1 MFQGFRSCFVLR
13 KRNGASY
20 HAPIS
25 LRAMPLGIPW
35 LFVCCLELDLAG
47 SSAHV
52 SAVWLPTP
60 AYGITAK
67 VFWHL
72 EENPKMKDQKFYRGD
87 VVSFEMFEDTSRGE
101 RNDKARAKDMCLD
114 GTRACLVK
122 IMESNI
128 YIDQSKAIIL
138 DS

>member
-1 MFQGFRSCFVLR
+1 MFCPKEKKWGFVSCPDLFEG
-13 KRNGASY
+13 N
-20 HAPIS
+20 APWH
-25 LRAMPLGIPW
+25 PLAICL
-35 LFVCCLELDLAG
+35 LFRAG
-47 SSAHV
+47 SCWFV
-52 SAVWLPTP
+52 SACQRCLV
-60 AYGITAK
+60 AHAKYGITAQ

-87 VVSFEMFEDTSRGE
+87 VVSFEIFEDTSRGE

-128 YIDQSKAIIL
+128 YIYIDQSKAKII